1 MFQEQELN
9 VAEKLNANLNKR
21 LYKLL
26 IVVLRYIPVVLS
38 INDILHSVLSY
49 YNINCYIL
57 SCLGG
62 VSMIF
67 LLMLYIISY
76 VFRFCYLY
84 RIPLYFITV
93 TNLTA
98 LYDLYIG
105 ISLEDIQMIR
115 IYLMLFVVSMISF
128 IYLKIKNKC

>member
-26 IVVLRYIPVVLS
+26 IVILRYIPVVLS

-57 SCLGG
+57 SCFGG
-62 VSMIF
+62 VSLIF

-76 VFRFCYLY
+76 VFKFCYLY

-93 TNLTA
+93 TNLIA

-105 ISLEDIQMIR
+105 ISLEDIQMLR
-115 IYLMLFVVSMISF
+115 IYLTLFGVSMISF